1 MNNARLRV
9 LLPVCALAALL
20 AGCATNVKTYVKQGQ
35 DFSAYKEIA
44 IASFASDPKQPDTAR
59 GAAELPAFL
68 YAIMSAKGYSL
79 LDPAQS
85 VAELKRLAPAEK
97 ELSPDTLAAL
107 GKALKVNALLTGV
120 VKHYGPYEETV
131 SSELSTTTERGGDY
145 GSPAERRL
153 GFHSREQSRVQP
165 RFTGE
170 PSAVEKEY
178 KDTVRLELFDVPSNA
193 VVWWGETTA
202 GGEKD
207 DLKAY
212 AKTVFDAL
220 LKRFPA
226 PPVRRK

>member
-1 MNNARLRV
+1 M
-9 LLPVCALAALL
+9 LLPVCALATLL
-20 AGCATNVKTYVKQGQ
+20 AGCATNTKTYVKQGQ

-44 IASFASDPKQPDTAR
+44 IASFASDPRLPDTAR

-68 YAIMSAKGYSL
+68 YAIMSANGYSV

-85 VAELKRLAPAEK
+85 VAELKKLAPAEK

-107 GKALKVNALLTGV
+107 GRALKVNALVTGV
-120 VKHYGPYEETV
+120 VKYYGPYEERV
-131 SSELSTTTERGGDY
+131 PPELSATTETAGGF
-145 GSPAERRL
+145 GSPAQRRL
-153 GFHSREQSRVQP
+153 GFHSSEQTRVQP
-165 RFTGE
+165 RLTE
-170 PSAVEKEY
+170 QPSAVEKEY
-178 KDTVRLELFDVPSNA
+178 KVTVRLELFDVPSET

-212 AKTVFDAL
+212 AKSVFDAL